1 MRFCWDCRSWRS
13 RIGTNFTS
21 ESRGNVWDFA
31 EWLTLSKTV
40 VMLSLCSS
48 VQFWYRFSVSQ
59 SEANCC
65 GYHGWSAHQVP
76 MSTGQLYPPSRRV
89 ATVRCAPC
97 PKLASCIFC
106 TFGYLLTSSYF
117 NHFDFFDYSI
127 GIQCPERHQMQLLSI
142 LLFLTRSHRQPK
154 AAVQKLTEGKFG
166 AQLRRCSSI
175 AKMKSLANSLSL
187 DECLLYL

>member
-1 MRFCWDCRSWRS
+1 MRFCWDWSWRS

-40 VMLSLCSS
+40 VLLSLCSS
-48 VQFWYRFSVSQ
+48 VQFWYRFSMFLCQ

-76 MSTGQLYPPSRRV
+76 MSTGQLYPPSTRV

-106 TFGYLLTSSYF
+106 TFGYLNAYFILFQSFCFFWLFDWNSMSWEAPNAAAFHFAVPYTFASS
-117 NHFDFFDYSI
+117 
-127 GIQCPERHQMQLLSI
+127 
-142 LLFLTRSHRQPK
+142 
-154 AAVQKLTEGKFG
+154 TEGSSTE
-166 AQLRRCSSI
+166 AHWRQVRRTASTVFF
-175 AKMKSLANSLSL
+175 
-187 DECLLYL
+187 YR